1 MENPEL
7 IKSLARVP
15 ELENQIRRV
24 LADNENKFSALA
36 KAAEQRVQAVVPPEE
51 IKKVSAAAEDAVRG
65 TTCRFPDTSVISRD
79 IAAKVGQDVKEQVSE
94 AVKQAIG
101 ENPVRHIHEYTTLKD
116 LYNYAPKSLQK
127 KIRWMVFFT
136 VLFAT
141 SLGLGAYGYFT
152 SNLYWGARY
161 AKVCQHASSEEWQ
174 LLTKDAYSVSFLPK
188 AYREHPN
195 EVKAK
200 IRQLRQRQRDQKA
213 AKRRAK
219 K

>member
-1 MENPEL
+1 MENNITKL
-7 IKSLARVP
+7 IADYPKLIERINRNIESNEQFAKIMA
-15 ELENQIRRV
+15 ESEKRR
-24 LADNENKFSALA
+24 LQ
-36 KAAEQRVQAVVPPEE
+36 AEIPSTE
-51 IKKVSAAAEDAVRG
+51 IKKVIAAAEDAVRG

-152 SNLYWGARY
+152 SKLYWGARY

-188 AYREHPN
+188 DFKEHPN
-195 EVKAK
+195 GVKAK

-219 K
+219 

>member
-1 MENPEL
+1 MENNITKL
-7 IKSLARVP
+7 IADYPKLIERINRNIESNEQFAKIMA
-15 ELENQIRRV
+15 ESEKRR
-24 LADNENKFSALA
+24 LQ
-36 KAAEQRVQAVVPPEE
+36 AEIPSTE
-51 IKKVSAAAEDAVRG
+51 IKKVIAAAEDAVRG

-101 ENPVRHIHEYTTLKD
+101 ENPVRHIHEYTSFKD
-116 LYNYAPKSLQK
+116 LYNYAPKSLQR
-127 KIRWMVFFT
+127 KIRWMVFFI

-152 SNLYWGARY
+152 SDLYWGARY
-161 AKVCQHASSEEWQ
+161 AKVCQLASSEEWQ
-174 LLTKDAYSVSFLPK
+174 ILKKDAYSVSFLPK

-219 K
+219 

>member
-1 MENPEL
+1 MENNITKL
-7 IKSLARVP
+7 IADYPKLIERINRNIESNEQFAKIMA
-15 ELENQIRRV
+15 ESEKRR
-24 LADNENKFSALA
+24 LQ
-36 KAAEQRVQAVVPPEE
+36 AEIPSTE
-51 IKKVSAAAEDAVRG
+51 IKKVIAAAEDAVRG

-101 ENPVRHIHEYTTLKD
+101 ENPVRHIHEYTSFKD
-116 LYNYAPKSLQK
+116 LYNYAPKSLQR
-127 KIRWMVFFT
+127 KIRWMVFFI

-141 SLGLGAYGYFT
+141 SLGLGVYGYFT
-152 SNLYWGARY
+152 SDLYWGSRY
-161 AKVCQHASSEEWQ
+161 AKVCQLASSEEWQ
-174 LLTKDAYSVSFLPK
+174 ILTKDAYSVSFLPK

-219 K
+219 

>member
-1 MENPEL
+1 MPTNDT
-7 IKSLARVP
+7 
-15 ELENQIRRV
+15 IR
-24 LADNENKFSALA
+24 SS
-36 KAAEQRVQAVVPPEE
+36 E
-51 IKKVSAAAEDAVRG
+51 IKKVIAAAEDAVRG

-101 ENPVRHIHEYTTLKD
+101 ENPVRHIHEYTSFKD
-116 LYNYAPKSLQK
+116 LYNYAPKSLQR
-127 KIRWMVFFT
+127 KIRWMVFFI

-141 SLGLGAYGYFT
+141 SLGLGVYGYFT
-152 SNLYWGARY
+152 SDLYWGSRY
-161 AKVCQHASSEEWQ
+161 AKVCQLASSEEWQ
-174 LLTKDAYSVSFLPK
+174 ILTKDAYSVSFLPK

>member
-1 MENPEL
+1 MENNITKL
-7 IKSLARVP
+7 IADYPKLIERINRNIESNEQFAKIMA
-15 ELENQIRRV
+15 ESEKRR
-24 LADNENKFSALA
+24 LQ
-36 KAAEQRVQAVVPPEE
+36 AEIPSTE
-51 IKKVSAAAEDAVRG
+51 IKKVIAAAEDAVRG

-101 ENPVRHIHEYTTLKD
+101 ENPVRHIHEYTSFKD
-116 LYNYAPKSLQK
+116 LYNYAPKSLQR
-127 KIRWMVFFT
+127 KIRWMVFFI

-141 SLGLGAYGYFT
+141 SLGLGVYGYFT
-152 SNLYWGARY
+152 SDLYWGSRY
-161 AKVCQHASSEEWQ
+161 AKVCQLASSEEWQ
-174 LLTKDAYSVSFLPK
+174 ILTKDAYSVSFLPK

>member
-1 MENPEL
+1 MEKPEL

-116 LYNYAPKSLQK
+116 IYKYAPESLQR
-127 KIRWMVFFT
+127 KIRWMIYII
-136 VLFAT
+136 VLLVMM
-141 SLGLGAYGYFT
+141 LGFNAINYFSGDLYLGAKYVDTYYPSG
-152 SNLYWGARY
+152 
-161 AKVCQHASSEEWQ
+161 
-174 LLTKDAYSVSFLPK
+174 LTTNGQTHKIISCLPCDTDQK
-188 AYREHPN
+188 Q
-195 EVKAK
+195 
-200 IRQLRQRQRDQKA
+200 IRQQIRKMRLLRRTEKTER
-213 AKRRAK
+213 
-219 K
+219 

>member
-1 MENPEL
+1 M
-7 IKSLARVP
+7 
-15 ELENQIRRV
+15 
-24 LADNENKFSALA
+24 
-36 KAAEQRVQAVVPPEE
+36 
-51 IKKVSAAAEDAVRG
+51 
-65 TTCRFPDTSVISRD
+65 ISRD

-101 ENPVRHIHEYTTLKD
+101 ENPVRHIHEYTSFKD
-116 LYNYAPKSLQK
+116 LYNYAPKSLQR
-127 KIRWMVFFT
+127 KIRWMVFFI

-152 SNLYWGARY
+152 SDLYWGSRY
-161 AKVCQHASSEEWQ
+161 AKVCQLASSEEWQ
-174 LLTKDAYSVSFLPK
+174 ILTKDAYSVSFLPK